1 MTLHRIQ
8 APEGAAPP
16 PTPAAPVTTATVASD
31 SNNSTNANDPEG
43 ATNAEDVNGGRNRFA
58 GLRSVT
64 EGFGQMFRGRPA
76 VNCTSPFFFQLVPAS
91 ILPAYP
97 KPLGIVMA
105 LLFFLLGPLLF
116 TPSVFPIFL
125 TSLYSFWVPQIWRN
139 ARRGNGRALGWGFVL
154 GMSGGRLVLPLCEFL
169 NRSNSSLLL
178 LSAQLLQTSLQP
190 VAQMLNKI
198 KIDAFA
204 YPNNMFFTEPKR
216 WVWGLVAWQVVQVG
230 VLYAQERFG
239 PAFL

>member
-16 PTPAAPVTTATVASD
+16 PAPAAPVTTATVTSD
-31 SNNSTNANDPEG
+31 SNNGTNANDPEG
-43 ATNAEDVNGGRNRFA
+43 ATNAENVNGGRNRFA
-58 GLRSVT
+58 GVRSVT
-64 EGFGQMFRGRPA
+64 EGLGQMFRGRPA
-76 VNCTSPFFFQLVPAS
+76 VNCTFQLVPAS

-178 LSAQLLQTSLQP
+178 LSAQLPQNVSPTCGSNAEQ
-190 VAQMLNKI
+190 NK
-198 KIDAFA
+198 K
-204 YPNNMFFTEPKR
+204 
-216 WVWGLVAWQVVQVG
+216 
-230 VLYAQERFG
+230 
-239 PAFL
+239 

>member
-16 PTPAAPVTTATVASD
+16 PPPAAAAAAPVTTAIVASD
-31 SNNSTNANDPEG
+31 SNANANANDPEG
-43 ATNAEDVNGGRNRFA
+43 ATLTNLENVNGGRNRFT

-64 EGFGQMFRGRPA
+64 EGLGQMFRGRPA
-76 VNCTSPFFFQLVPAS
+76 VNCTSSPFFFNLSPPQSSPL

-169 NRSNSSLLL
+169 NRSNSSFY
-178 LSAQLLQTSLQP
+178 SFPS
-190 VAQMLNKI
+190 NC
-198 KIDAFA
+198 
-204 YPNNMFFTEPKR
+204 PKR
-216 WVWGLVAWQVVQVG
+216 LFNLWLK
-230 VLYAQERFG
+230 R
-239 PAFL
+239 